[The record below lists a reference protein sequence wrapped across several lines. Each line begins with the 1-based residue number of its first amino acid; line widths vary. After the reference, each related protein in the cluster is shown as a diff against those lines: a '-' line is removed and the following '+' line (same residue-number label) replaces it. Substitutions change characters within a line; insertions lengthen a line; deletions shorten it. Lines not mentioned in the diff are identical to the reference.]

1 MEETKINGRNI
12 TDNRAMWNKNKVK
25 REDKRDGSLE
35 KIDLKKIH
43 S

>member
-25 REDKRDGSLE
+25 REDKGWQPGKD
-35 KIDLKKIH
+35 
-43 S
+43 